1 MVRVECK
8 IKVEI
13 PELPIDTSVAE
24 YLNDCRFCVYNAN
37 HDDICVSV
45 DEYEIIKGNGLSKD
59 EKCARFIENNRA
71 EIINFMLIHM
81 RDDVPVGYKVSMHN
95 EITTLFNTVF
105 DGKIPFTPMGVVD
118 CSTPEHKEYPCWA
131 WDEEDAVDK
140 YEYILQYARNKARGD
155 KNE

>member
-13 PELPIDTSVAE
+13 PELPINTTVEE
-24 YLNDCRFCVYNAN
+24 YLNDCRFCVYNDD

-45 DEYEIIKGNGLSKD
+45 DEYEIINSSEPNK
-59 EKCARFIENNRA
+59 AAQYVRFMENNRTS
-71 EIINFMLIHM
+71 IINFMLVHM
-81 RDDVPVGYKVSMHN
+81 RDDMPIDNRVLLHN
-95 EITTLFNTVF
+95 EITELFNIVF
-105 DGKIPFTPMGVVD
+105 DGNIPFTPLRVVD
-118 CSTPEHKEYPCWA
+118 CSTPEHKEYECWA

-140 YEYILQYARNKARGD
+140 YEYTLQYARNKARGD